1 MTTKQVFI
9 VSAAAIGITL
19 IGLLSM
25 FELTQYLMNWLITDG
40 KLGLSLFVVYL
51 LSAVKFDAP
60 RASVYRTYYLS
71 TYRPTLN
78 S

>member
-9 VSAAAIGITL
+9 VSATAIGITL

-40 KLGLSLFVVYL
+40 KLGLLLFVVYL
-51 LSAVKFDAP
+51 LSAVKFDTP

>member
-9 VSAAAIGITL
+9 ISASAIGITL

-25 FELTQYLMNWLITDG
+25 FELTQYLMNWLISEG
-40 KLGLSLFVVYL
+40 KFGLSLFILYL

-60 RASVYRTYYLS
+60 RTSIYRTYYLS
-71 TYRPTLN
+71 TYKPSTN
-78 S
+78 

>member
-9 VSAAAIGITL
+9 ISASAIGITL

-25 FELTQYLMNWLITDG
+25 FELTQYLMNWLIGEG
-40 KLGLSLFVVYL
+40 KFGLSLFILYL

-60 RASVYRTYYLS
+60 RTSIYRTYYLS
-71 TYRPTLN
+71 TYKPNTN
-78 S
+78 

>member
-1 MTTKQVFI
+1 MSTKQVFI
-9 VSAAAIGITL
+9 ISASAIGITL

-40 KLGLSLFVVYL
+40 KFGLSLFVFFL

-60 RASVYRTYYLS
+60 RTSIYRTYYLS
-71 TYRPTLN
+71 TYKPSIN
-78 S
+78 

>member
-9 VSAAAIGITL
+9 ISASAIGITL

-25 FELTQYLMNWLITDG
+25 FELTQYLMNWLISEG
-40 KLGLSLFVVYL
+40 KFGLSLFILYL

-60 RASVYRTYYLS
+60 RTSIYRTYYLS
-71 TYRPTLN
+71 TYRPSTN
-78 S
+78 